1 MAGPD
6 TGTARGRSGGADGD
20 RTRGLDN
27 AIVALSQLSYCPMR
41 MAIRRV
47 TIACPTPECQS
58 THRLEEREAV
68 TVVGQLFEKCLA
80 LPKAEKVPGTWE
92 IDPVPPSPADCPA
105 RPARDKILALMRLG
119 VHVPMSGGLAAA
131 LQWARR
137 CRCTTMQIFSRSP
150 RGGPASALDPALVD
164 AFTRGRHAAD
174 IDPLVVHAPYIIN
187 LASPDAVTWRN
198 SVRLFR
204 EEVERAGAFK
214 ARYLVVH
221 MGTPREAGE
230 AAGVARVAAALEQTV
245 AADGPVTVLLEN
257 SAGSGRGFGD
267 RFEQLAAIRAAVSRP
282 DRVGVCLRSEE
293 RRVGK
298 EG

>member
-1 MAGPD
+1 
-6 TGTARGRSGGADGD
+6 
-20 RTRGLDN
+20 
-27 AIVALSQLSYCPMR
+27 
-41 MAIRRV
+41 
-47 TIACPTPECQS
+47 
-58 THRLEEREAV
+58 
-68 TVVGQLFEKCLA
+68 
-80 LPKAEKVPGTWE
+80 
-92 IDPVPPSPADCPA
+92 
-105 RPARDKILALMRLG
+105 
-119 VHVPMSGGLAAA
+119 MSGGLEAA

-164 AFTRGRHAAD
+164 AFTRGRRAAD

-230 AAGVARVAAALEQTV
+230 AAGVARVTAALEQTLES
-245 AADGPVTVLLEN
+245 DGPVTVLLEN

-282 DRVGVCLRSEE
+282 DRVGVCLDTAHLFAAGHPIHTPDGLEQVLDAFD
-293 RRVGK
+293 RRVGFK
-298 EG
+298 HLRLLHLNDSKKPFGSRVDRHWHIGQGAIGRAAFGRLVRHPALRDLPMILETPKATEAEDRRNLAVVRRLASARAGSRGTLAAHA